1 MLAIITTE
9 IQKRSLFQDQIDK
22 KEFISEVRFEPCFET
37 WVEFG

>member
-1 MLAIITTE
+1 MIIIE

-22 KEFISEVRFEPCFET
+22 EEFISKVRFEPCFET